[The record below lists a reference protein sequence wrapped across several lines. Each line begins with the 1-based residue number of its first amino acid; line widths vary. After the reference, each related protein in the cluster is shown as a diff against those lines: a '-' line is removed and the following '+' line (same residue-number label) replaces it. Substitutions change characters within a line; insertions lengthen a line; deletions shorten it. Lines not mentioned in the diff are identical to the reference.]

1 MLEGTGLRGTGLGGT
16 GLGGAGL
23 RGAGLRGTGL
33 RGIALLRG
41 PGSGL
46 AAAGVAPDL
55 ACPAACSSAPSL
67 GARVTTAYTGLVGAT
82 L

>member
-16 GLGGAGL
+16 VLGGAGL
-23 RGAGLRGTGL
+23 RGAGLL
-33 RGIALLRG
+33 GIALPRG

-46 AAAGVAPDL
+46 VAAGLAGPDL
-55 ACPAACSSAPSL
+55 ACPAACSSSPSL